1 MIPRIMLTI
10 LNIAWEQTDITS
22 ARGFAASP
30 ILIIAKPRN
39 RENTMIGIMSPF
51 VRDAN
56 GLLGRRS
63 RIVW

>member
-1 MIPRIMLTI
+1 MLTI

-22 ARGFAASP
+22 ARGFGR
-30 ILIIAKPRN
+30 IADTDNRKKPRN